1 MSASPPMTKGCRI
14 LVIDD
19 NPDIHV
25 DFRKILRPMS
35 TSHQSLDA
43 LFLGEAAKPE
53 PSTVQI
59 PEFDVE
65 AADQGLTGVEMLQA
79 ALEAGARFDLAF
91 VDMRMPPGLDGV
103 ETIERL
109 WELDPGLPVVI
120 CTAYSDYSSLEIFE
134 RLGVSDRLQIL
145 KKPFDPVEVQ
155 HLALSLSTRRTLED
169 QASLRTEELER
180 RVSERTKDLHVAK
193 EKAEAASRSKSEFL
207 ANMSHEIR
215 TPLNGV
221 MGMLELLQGS
231 GLQPRQQEYAD
242 VSLSSARSLLALI
255 NDILD
260 YSKIEASQ
268 LQLDEHPF
276 SLRRMVEE
284 VVAISSAQVVDRTVD
299 VVLDYPESAPS
310 EVVGDSLRIRQVL
323 TNLVSN
329 ALKFTERGSI
339 VVDINAIELGPDEHT
354 FRFAV
359 RDTGIGIPEDKLQY
373 IFGKFA
379 QADSSTTRQY
389 GGTGLGLAIS
399 QQLINMMGGRI
410 HVSSE
415 PDLGSEFS
423 FHLKMKQR
431 TVSAD
436 PRLARDAASV
446 APAPDSAEQTTS
458 TDATKSSPIPVLLA
472 DDNEINRLVAGESL
486 RQLGCDVTM
495 AVDGQQALSLLES
508 QVFDVVLMDCQMP
521 VMDGYEATRRIR
533 QLSTEGKDVPVIAL
547 TAHAM
552 AGDREKCLQAG
563 MNDYLPKPFAL
574 TILQEKLEL
583 WTGRKL
589 SRTSS

>member
-35 TSHQSLDA
+35 TSHQSIDA

-446 APAPDSAEQTTS
+446 APAPDSDEQTTS